1 MKTGIYNI
9 EDAIYN
15 SPAIK
20 KKYIRGNTCLLAYAV
35 KDIIVNGTRYRR
47 TIGFSVEPKKH
58 IIEIA
63 YETGRRV
70 SVKLNNIV
78 NEVTV
83 KREGQ
88 VYDIS
93 IK

>member
-9 EDAIYN
+9 EDTIYN

-20 KKYIRGNTCLLAYAV
+20 KKYIAYAV
-35 KDIIVNGTRYRR
+35 KDIMVNGTRYRR